1 MSEEAPRYGVT
12 TICEPPVEDCRFGQ
26 IAKNLTRLYL
36 AKNKDYGDSFKRS
49 VERYGLVAAL
59 TRISDKFNRAENLIL
74 NRGERCV
81 KDENLVDTLAD
92 LAAYCIMTT
101 IEIENA
107 SKNQETTPG
116 CGGAE

>member
-1 MSEEAPRYGVT
+1 MSEAFAEHEVVAIV
-12 TICEPPVEDCRFGQ
+12 EPPVEDCRFGQ

-59 TRISDKFNRAENLIL
+59 TRISDKFNRIENLIL
-74 NRGERCV
+74 SGEERQV
-81 KDENLVDTLAD
+81 SDESMADTLLD

-107 SKNQETTPG
+107 SKNQETAPG